1 MRTLA
6 AKVTIAEIAAVKKF
20 VGNDKPEYCGLAKC
34 GRNHL
39 ASNLCRAHYL
49 QLHRSQPKQ
58 PRIKPSVDDVL
69 SAMKPKV
76 SSQLTIKQRK
86 CFVDGCRYEFH
97 ARGLCRKHYSRWYHL
112 AKGKTSELPTRA
124 SHR

>member
-6 AKVTIAEIAAVKKF
+6 IKATIAELVAVRKF
-20 VGNDKPEYCGLAKC
+20 VGSNKPLFCGLPKC
-34 GRNHL
+34 ARSH
-39 ASNLCRAHYL
+39 SSTNLCRAHYV

-58 PRIKPSVDDVL
+58 PRIKPDMNDVL
-69 SAMKPKV
+69 MAMKPKV

-86 CFVDGCRYEFH
+86 CFVENCRNDYE

-112 AKGKTSELPTRA
+112 AKGENK
-124 SHR
+124 